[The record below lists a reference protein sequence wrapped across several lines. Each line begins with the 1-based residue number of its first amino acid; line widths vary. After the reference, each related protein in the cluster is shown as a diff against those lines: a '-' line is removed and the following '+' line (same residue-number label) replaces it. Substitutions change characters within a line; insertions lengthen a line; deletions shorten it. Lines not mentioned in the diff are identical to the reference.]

1 MVAADGTCL
10 HRGASLMDADAN
22 MNCTKRR
29 PEEATSEA
37 DVPGT
42 ITATSIPSINVET
55 EMQVTDKIN
64 YVPKWRWPD
73 LAVQLF
79 IHLGC
84 LYGFYLIFTSVKMLT
99 TLWGKSAILYSLHF
113 QTLSL
118 CHTKERFIFKANF
131 IGGWRKVHSQE
142 LHKLYC
148 SPKIIRPAK

>member
-1 MVAADGTCL
+1 
-10 HRGASLMDADAN
+10 MDADAN

-29 PEEATSEA
+29 PEEATSESA
-37 DVPGT
+37 VPDT
-42 ITATSIPSINVET
+42 ITATSIPSVTAKGNAET

-99 TLWGKSAILYSLHF
+99 TLWGKSAVLYSKHF
-113 QTLSL
+113 QRLSL
-118 CHTKERFIFKANF
+118 CHTKE
-131 IGGWRKVHSQE
+131 HSYFQG
-142 LHKLYC
+142 
-148 SPKIIRPAK
+148 